1 MKLPIPDK
9 TALAHS
15 EKMTRFIRQQ
25 IADKGGFISF
35 AQFMEYALYAPGL
48 GYYSAGSH
56 KLGKGGDFITAPEMS
71 PLFAQCIAKQCGQI
85 LAELKTGDILE
96 VGAGSGIFAKDLLLA
111 LEKLQQLPEHYFI
124 LEVSAELR
132 DRQMQFL
139 KSACLHL
146 FPRIQWLDTLPT
158 QLNGI
163 IFANEVMD
171 AMPVSCFE
179 MDVSGIKER
188 CVTWENNGFAWHLAQ
203 PTTPEVTEQFD
214 ILQQEFHFDIGYQSE
229 LNSRLPAWISSL
241 ADCLQKGII
250 LLFDYGYG
258 RNEYYHHDRRQGTLM
273 CFYQHHH
280 HDNPFILTGLQ
291 DITAHVDFTAVIE
304 SAMAAGLKFGGYTT
318 QTSFLLACGL
328 LELADQNQLS
338 DIEYYE
344 QNQAI
349 KKLTLPS
356 QMGELIKVMGLTK
369 EIDLSLIGFGLHDR
383 SRDL

>member
-15 EKMTRFIRQQ
+15 EKITHFIRQQ

-71 PLFAQCIAKQCGQI
+71 PLFAQCIAKQCEQI

-96 VGAGSGIFAKDLLLA
+96 IGAGSGIFAKDLLLA
-111 LEKLQQLPEHYFI
+111 LEKSQQLPEHYFI

-132 DRQMQFL
+132 ERQMQFL
-139 KSACLHL
+139 KSACPQL
-146 FPRIQWLDTLPT
+146 FSRIQWLDTLPV

-171 AMPVSCFE
+171 AMPVNCFE
-179 MDVSGIKER
+179 MDASGIKER
-188 CVTWENNGFAWHLAQ
+188 CVAWKNNAFAWHLAQ
-203 PTTPEVTEQFD
+203 PTTPEVTEQLD
-214 ILQQEFHFDIGYQSE
+214 ILQQEFDFDIGYQSE

-241 ADCLQKGII
+241 ADCLQKGMI

-258 RNEYYHHDRRQGTLM
+258 RNEYYHPDRRQGTLM

-280 HDNPFILTGLQ
+280 HDNPFILMGLQ

-304 SAMAAGLKFGGYTT
+304 SAMDMGLKFGGYTT

-328 LELADQNQLS
+328 LELANQNQLS

-369 EIDLSLIGFGLHDR
+369 EIDLSLIGFELHDR
-383 SRDL
+383 RRDL